1 MSKSAQQIDALCL
14 ANDRLRELWRLRH
27 KIVDAA
33 IKWDLDLLKKL
44 VAEHESLARNNAA
57 N

>member
-1 MSKSAQQIDALCL
+1 MSKSARQIDALCL

-27 KIVDAA
+27 KILDAA

-44 VAEHESLARNNAA
+44 VAEHESLVRNNAT